1 MSNEHHT
8 GPGARARRA
17 LIVVDVQPT
26 FCEGGALAVT
36 GGNAVAE
43 RIAAHLSSHR
53 GDYDL
58 VVTTQDWHIDPG
70 EHFSSEPDFV
80 DTWPVHGVAGSAEA
94 QIHPAL
100 DGLVAD
106 AAVKKGQYAAAYSG
120 FEGVDDDGRSLDD
133 ILRAAGIE
141 EVDVVGLAESH
152 CVKDTALDAVRE
164 GYRVRVLTDL
174 TEPVS
179 PELGHA
185 AQADMRAAGIELA
198 APGCGPPTPSI
209 WPSHPNA
216 GWPSPIYRVRPPL
229 RCLRPATY
237 CAGQPPGWLYWPG

>member
-1 MSNEHHT
+1 MNTEHRT
-8 GPGARARRA
+8 GSQARARRA

-26 FCEGGALAVT
+26 FCEGGALAVA

-43 RIAAHLSSHR
+43 RIATHLSSHR

-80 DTWPVHGVAGSAEA
+80 DTWPVHGVADSAEA
-94 QIHPAL
+94 QLHPAL
-100 DGLVAD
+100 SGLDAD

-120 FEGVDDDGRSLDD
+120 FEGVDEDGRSLAD
-133 ILRAAGIE
+133 ILSAAGIE
-141 EVDVVGLAESH
+141 AVDVVGLAESH
-152 CVKDTALDAVRE
+152 CVKDTALDAARQ

-179 PELGHA
+179 PELGRVA
-185 AQADMRAAGIELA
+185 RADMSAAGIELA
-198 APGCGPPTPSI
+198 PS
-209 WPSHPNA
+209 
-216 GWPSPIYRVRPPL
+216 Y
-229 RCLRPATY
+229 
-237 CAGQPPGWLYWPG
+237 